1 MFNKLKRETKGKKF
15 PLFGKNEDGEATI
28 IYHGV
33 SDNEEFFKTTT
44 AQSNGWIRV
53 NIYYAD
59 GSCEELYER

>member
-1 MFNKLKRETKGKKF
+1 MFYKLKKETKGKSF
-15 PLFGKNEDGEATI
+15 PIMGKNEAGEATI

-44 AQSNGWIRV
+44 AQKNGWIRV

-59 GSCEELYER
+59 GMCEELYER